1 MNPRQISRID
11 LRLPRR
17 WCGWRPG
24 DGLRAAHRAA
34 DALTAG
40 PVAAA
45 RLRSALEAV
54 DRVVAGHGG
63 RPVRAGAWVP
73 DPSGDVV
80 AGLACELL
88 ADVPAGP
95 DAAGTYLDLVRR
107 RVRRSHR
114 TPTRVGYHAVTRRD
128 LPAGPAV
135 VALRSHGAHRHEVVW
150 TVFPPGAAEAVEL
163 RFDTLDQDRYPHL
176 VDAADGIAQEL
187 RVTLTAPSVAGAS
200 AGRPGELG
208 PR

>member
-1 MNPRQISRID
+1 MNRRPITRID
-11 LRLPRR
+11 LRLPAR

-24 DGLRAAHRAA
+24 DGARAAHRAA
-34 DALTAG
+34 AELAGG

-63 RPVRAGAWVP
+63 RHVRAGAWVP

-88 ADVPAGP
+88 TDVPGGA
-95 DAAGTYLDLVRR
+95 DAAAAYLDVVQR

-114 TPTRVGYHAVTRRD
+114 GPSRIGYHAVARQEV
-128 LPAGPAV
+128 PAGPAV
-135 VALRSHGAHRHEVVW
+135 VTLRSHGTHRHEVVW
-150 TVFPPGAAEAVEL
+150 TVFPPGAVEAVEL
-163 RFDTLDQDRYPHL
+163 RLDILDHDRYPHL
-176 VDAADGIAQEL
+176 VEAAHGIAQDL
-187 RVTLTAPSVAGAS
+187 RVTLTAPRGGGAS
-200 AGRPGELG
+200 TPAGPVR
-208 PR
+208 R